1 MLNPKTLPPD
11 DVLLHTRLGDAEAL
25 FARVAAQVASGRPRL
40 AGYIR
45 DRLARRHRR
54 RSVNLGNGFAL
65 PHAAVPGLSTL
76 RAVYLRSATPIAMGA
91 DSADGD
97 DAGDGTAPVTD
108 TLTLLIPSPGLSAEY
123 ELLMALTQALQCPA
137 TTRALRQARSAATVQ
152 RLLADGPALG
162 TAYSAAVAGALAAV

>member
-11 DVLLHTRLGDAEAL
+11 DVLLHARLGDAEAL
-25 FARVAAQVASGRPRL
+25 FARVAAQVAGGRPRL
-40 AGYIR
+40 AAYIR

-65 PHAAVPGLSTL
+65 PHAAVPGLTTL
-76 RAVYLRSATPIAMGA
+76 RAVYLRSATPIVMG
-91 DSADGD
+91 ADGD
-97 DAGDGTAPVTD
+97 DTTPPVSD